1 MKLNDLSSASLRG
14 VHSMSIQSIPTGNTC
29 GETGSRSYEWIASIY
44 DWTVAT
50 FTGGQNL
57 ATRLAQLEDL
67 KRGDRVLYIGVGSGE
82 DALEAARNGV
92 EITCLDLSA
101 GMVEQARDRFA
112 EAQLPGQ
119 FVCDDIMHYAPER
132 PFDAVVCNFFL
143 NIFTR
148 PVMEQVLARAVS
160 LVHPGGKLLIADFA
174 PARGNILL
182 RAAHRIVY
190 RVSNRIYWVMG
201 LCPMHPIYVYA
212 DYYPELGLT
221 VERTRRFR
229 LFRKGP
235 WLFHTTTAVKGQPTG
250 RAPLPEREEAASA
263 GRRFYDL
270 AAASAAS

>member
-1 MKLNDLSSASLRG
+1 
-14 VHSMSIQSIPTGNTC
+14 MSIQSIPTGNTC

-50 FTGGQNL
+50 FTGGKNL
-57 ATRLAQLEDL
+57 ATRLAQLDDL

-112 EAQLPGQ
+112 EAQLPGE
-119 FVCDDIMHYAPER
+119 FVCDDIMHYAPEQ

-160 LVHPGGKLLIADFA
+160 LVRPGGKLLIADFA

-190 RVSNRIYWVMG
+190 RVSNRIYWAMG

-221 VERTRRFR
+221 VETTHRFR

-250 RAPLPEREEAASA
+250 RATGGAPLPEREEAAPT
-263 GRRFYDL
+263 GRHFYDL